1 MIFYSFYFLS
11 VHMFLFLFLFFFSCF
26 FSSTHVSPSPLTHSS
41 QVSSWFYFSRLFLYC
56 PQRLLC
62 FIFLSSSLALS
73 VSSSF
78 SYTLTVSH
86 THYRGRTKPEF
97 KAWFAQERSF
107 WREGAAWCTLK
118 REEKETWRHVV
129 FFFWRWLWQCLWKH
143 DVLPAVVF
151 FFLLFFC
158 VSVFF
163 FKLQI
168 QREAGTVRN
177 GSTTVLRTVRF
188 DRGSHGSLLLSSRTV
203 LDAKRTAK
211 LSGSRFFRS
220 DRTVRSGF
228 HNLDP
233 DGSEQCFN
241 F

>member
-1 MIFYSFYFLS
+1 MKYCENIIVPFNCD
-11 VHMFLFLFLFFFSCF
+11 FLFFLLSFRPYVSFPFLFFVFFFCF

-97 KAWFAQERSF
+97 KAWFAQEKSF
-107 WREGAAWCTLK
+107 WREGAAWCTMK

-151 FFLLFFC
+151 FFFC
-158 VSVFF
+158 FSVCVCVFF
-163 FKLQI
+163 
-168 QREAGTVRN
+168 
-177 GSTTVLRTVRF
+177 
-188 DRGSHGSLLLSSRTV
+188 
-203 LDAKRTAK
+203 
-211 LSGSRFFRS
+211 
-220 DRTVRSGF
+220 
-228 HNLDP
+228 
-233 DGSEQCFN
+233 
-241 F
+241 